1 MNWIR
6 SAVTGLLVE
15 RPGQK
20 LTLDQHA
27 AQLEKSGDDLVQQ
40 FRAVADTAD
49 NRDTLCHIIGIERWG
64 QRRLQIFLGEQGI
77 QDEYEYYRP
86 GDDLDRDT
94 LVEAFQAARQETI
107 VLVHQLA
114 QADFDTK
121 MTIMH
126 NQYGKLTVY
135 GWLHY
140 LSMHAKL
147 EGQRVQ

>member
-27 AQLEKSGDDLVQQ
+27 AQLEKSGDDLAQQ
-40 FRAVADTAD
+40 FRAAADTAD
-49 NRDTLCHIIGIERWG
+49 NREKLCHIIGIERWG
-64 QRRLQIFLGEQGI
+64 QRRLQIFLGEQDI
-77 QDEYEYYRP
+77 QDEYDYYRP
-86 GDDLDRDT
+86 CDDLNRDA
-94 LVEAFQAARQETI
+94 LVEEFLAARQETI
-107 VLVHQLA
+107 VLVRELA
-114 QADFDTK
+114 QADFDPK
-121 MTIMH
+121 MTIPH
-126 NQYGKLTVY
+126 NQFGRLTVY

-140 LSMHAKL
+140 LYNHAKV